1 MFVIRHR
8 ELRVLWEGDIF
19 ARSQSVA
26 DDVQFFLRQAALEK
40 IAIEQKIIAAAIQ
53 RLVSVRGRGVISAP
67 STV

>member
-1 MFVIRHR
+1 VFVIRHR